1 MKPVYMPFTYL
12 TEPTARILSALMGP
26 VVVYQPL
33 ENRVDDSLTALAG
46 QGLIDIRTPLT
57 GDENRIVAALSEFT
71 QWAGENPGRSTPG
84 ADYVGSQQGSVPYFD
99 DSSISRIRSE
109 IKQYKGRPAETN
121 AQETG
126 FSARLFLTAAEQND
140 RTTTHLDQNLKQF
153 KALEQGF
160 LDSLVEGDEADF
172 SRHALGSQLWQED
185 PGAKRTEQ
193 RIRCWATL
201 AAADSE
207 WPNFLI
213 TTSPAVVDM
222 LVETWDAVMPI
233 EQLTK
238 IRLAIVSNDASPILS
253 PVLAELAVQ
262 DSLTADTADTCDA
275 LVALKNNDPDAP
287 AIVVSLYAAIDC
299 PPASMVRQIAPAG
312 ASWAEKKTD
321 PAKMHHTLIVLVEP
335 ESKSE

>member
-1 MKPVYMPFTYL
+1 MKPVYMPFTHL

-33 ENRVDDSLTALAG
+33 ENRVDGSLTALAD

-57 GDENRIVAALSEFT
+57 GDEDRLVAALSEFT
-71 QWAGENPGRSTPG
+71 RWAGENPGRSTPG
-84 ADYVGSQQGSVPYFD
+84 ADYVGSLQGNVPYFD
-99 DSSISRIRSE
+99 DSSISHIRSE

-121 AQETG
+121 VQETG
-126 FSARLFLTAAEQND
+126 FSARLFLAAAEQND
-140 RTTTHLDQNLKQF
+140 RTTAHLDQDLKQF

-172 SRHALGSQLWQED
+172 DRHAQGSQLWPED

-193 RIRCWATL
+193 RIRSWATL
-201 AAADSE
+201 AAADPE
-207 WPNFLI
+207 LPNFII

-222 LVETWDAVMPI
+222 LVETWGAVMPI
-233 EQLTK
+233 DQLAS
-238 IRLAIVSNDASPILS
+238 IPLAIASDDAPPMLN
-253 PVLAELAVQ
+253 PVLAELAAQ
-262 DSLTADTADTCDA
+262 DSLTGDACDA

-287 AIVVSLYAAIDC
+287 AIVVTLYAAIDC
-299 PPASMVRQIAPAG
+299 APASMVRQIAPAG
-312 ASWAEKKTD
+312 AIGAEKKTD
-321 PAKMHHTLIVLVEP
+321 SAKVNHTLIVLVEP

>member
-33 ENRVDDSLTALAG
+33 ENRVDDSLTALAD

-57 GDENRIVAALSEFT
+57 GDENRLAAALSEFT

-84 ADYVGSQQGSVPYFD
+84 ADYVGSQQGNVPYFD

-109 IKQYKGRPAETN
+109 IKQYKGRPADTN

-126 FSARLFLTAAEQND
+126 FSARLFLAAAEQND
-140 RTTTHLDQNLKQF
+140 RTTAHLDQDLKQF

-160 LDSLVEGDEADF
+160 LDSLVDSDEADF
-172 SRHALGSQLWQED
+172 SRRALGSQIWQED

-193 RIRCWATL
+193 RIRAWAAL
-201 AAADSE
+201 AAADPE
-207 WPNFLI
+207 LPDLLI
-213 TTSPAVVDM
+213 TTSPAVVDT
-222 LVETWDAVMPI
+222 LVETKGEAI
-233 EQLTK
+233 NLEQLAML
-238 IRLAIVSNDASPILS
+238 RFPVVQADAPPILAKT
-253 PVLAELAVQ
+253 LAELAQ
-262 DSLTADTADTCDA
+262 RPSLTADACEAITALSSDGLDDPA
-275 LVALKNNDPDAP
+275 LAVT
-287 AIVVSLYAAIDC
+287 LYAAIDC
-299 PPASMVRQIAPAG
+299 PPASVIGQMAPAG
-312 ASWAEKKTD
+312 ALPAEKK
-321 PAKMHHTLIVLVEP
+321 PSQGKARHTLILLVES

>member
-26 VVVYQPL
+26 VLVYQPL
-33 ENRVDDSLTALAG
+33 ENRIDGSLTALAD

-57 GDENRIVAALSEFT
+57 GDENRLAAALSEFT

-84 ADYVGSQQGSVPYFD
+84 ADYVGSLQGTVPYFD

-109 IKQYKGRPAETN
+109 IKQYKGRPADTN

-126 FSARLFLTAAEQND
+126 FGARLFLAAAEQND
-140 RTTTHLDQNLKQF
+140 RATAHLDQNLEHF

-160 LDSLVEGDEADF
+160 LDSLPQGDEAEF
-172 SRHALGSQLWQED
+172 SRHALGLQLWRED

-193 RIRCWATL
+193 RIRSWATL
-201 AAADSE
+201 AVADSE
-207 WPNFLI
+207 WPNCFII

-222 LVETWDAVMPI
+222 LVESWDAVMSI
-233 EQLTK
+233 EQLAS
-238 IRLAIVSNDASPILS
+238 IPLAIASDDAPLILNT
-253 PVLAELAVQ
+253 VLAELAVR
-262 DSLTADTADTCDA
+262 DFLTTDACDA
-275 LVALKNNDPDAP
+275 LVALKSDDPDAP
-287 AIVVSLYAAIDC
+287 AIVVTLYAAIDC
-299 PPASMVRQIAPAG
+299 PPASMLRKLAPAG
-312 ASWAEKKTD
+312 ARRAEKKTD
-321 PAKMHHTLIVLVEP
+321 PTKVHHTLIVLVEP